1 MKFQD
6 MTLDNNWRAHLDL
19 KRKRLL
25 LSFGLFYGVKV
36 PKSLTDDP
44 LEDLPYVDLFF
55 NYLAGSGVYS
65 FDRDKSN
72 SLPVG

>member
-1 MKFQD
+1 
-6 MTLDNNWRAHLDL
+6 
-19 KRKRLL
+19 L
-25 LSFGLFYGVKV
+25 LSFGLFYGVKI

-65 FDRDKSN
+65 FDREKSN
-72 SLPVG
+72 SFPVY